1 MNDLAYYKLRPHL
14 SASSVNDY
22 IDCGLLYRLSR
33 IDRIPPEF
41 KTDSLEFGSTIH
53 FVLTGFYKEKKLGN
67 RLLLKDIQES
77 FEGFWEEM
85 AQDNPEI
92 RYSEGEDFDTLLKK
106 GRELLAVWHSKLP
119 ENDFRVIGVEEPFAL
134 IRRDLSVPIIG
145 YIDLLEEDEAGTIVV
160 TDFKTSGRSYSADE
174 VNKNL
179 QLTIYQIA
187 IRENGFRNR
196 EILLKLDCLVKTKTP
211 KFEQFYTSRSEIEE
225 RRTIKKVQEVW
236 RGMKEGIFIPN
247 DGHWRCQNCGYK
259 KKCDEFLEDGLAED
273 CNHSNRPAQNLTL
286 SGGNGE
292 RKKVES
298 GKP

>member
-1 MNDLAYYKLRPHL
+1 MNDLAYYRLRPHL

-22 IDCGLLYRLSR
+22 IDCGLLYRFSR
-33 IDRIPPEF
+33 VDKIRPEF
-41 KTDSLEFGSTIH
+41 KTDALEFGSAIH
-53 FVLTGFYKEKKLGN
+53 FVLNGFYKERKLGN

-77 FEGFWEEM
+77 FDGFWREM
-85 AQDNPEI
+85 AYDNPEI
-92 RYSEGEDFDTLLKK
+92 RYSEGEDFETLQRK

-119 ENDFRVIGVEEPFAL
+119 ENDFRVIGVEEPFVL

-187 IRENGFRNR
+187 IKGNGFQDRQ
-196 EILLKLDCLVKTKTP
+196 ILLKLDCLVKTKTP
-211 KFEQFYTSRSEIEE
+211 RFEQFYTSRSEIEE
-225 RRTIKKVQEVW
+225 RRTIKKIQEVW
-236 RGMKEGIFIPN
+236 RGMKKGIFIPN

-259 KKCDEFLEDGLAED
+259 KKCDEFLEDGLADE
-273 CNHSNRPAQNLTL
+273 CNRSTRPAHDLAL
-286 SGGNGE
+286 SGDNGV
-292 RKKVES
+292 RKKAVD